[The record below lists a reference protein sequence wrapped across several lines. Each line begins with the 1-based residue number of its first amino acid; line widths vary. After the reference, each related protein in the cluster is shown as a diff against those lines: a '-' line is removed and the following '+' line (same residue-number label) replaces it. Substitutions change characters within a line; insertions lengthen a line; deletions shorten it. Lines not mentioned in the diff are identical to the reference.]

1 MKSETNMDGNE
12 FWVRLKEALAQH
24 DDNLSKLAKRTGIPY
39 NTLYQKCAFGKLPT
53 DGQLQKIAGAM
64 SMTAGD
70 LRRGNF
76 AEYAEFKDAP
86 APEEEQENVEEA
98 EEIEK
103 IDSDE
108 DMTGC
113 EVQSDN
119 AIKAIDNSEDRLW
132 TLGKVHDIIGLVI
145 CKDQVVNKLTAL
157 RKAID
162 VTIYFLEDK

>member
-12 FWVRLKEALAQH
+12 FWARLKEVLTQH

-39 NTLYQKCAFGKLPT
+39 NTLYQKCTFDKLPT

-86 APEEEQENVEEA
+86 APEEEQENVEEV

-132 TLGKVHDIIGLVI
+132 ALGKVHDIIGLVI